1 MDEKL
6 RIAIIAL
13 RGMWAHRWLGL
24 ATAWAAGAIALA
36 ALAVVPAKYEASA
49 RIFANT
55 DSILKPLMTGLM
67 VQPNEESR
75 IVMLSRLRIS
85 RPNDEKLVQAVG
97 LDAQA
102 ASREDRERIVDS
114 VMKTLE
120 IKAAGRDN
128 LNRDNLYTLTFRDV
142 DPARA
147 KHAVET
153 LAAMFMESSQ
163 GGKVEDTIAAKKFI
177 DEQIAVYE
185 KKLQEAED
193 RLKEFK
199 IRNSGLTPDE
209 GKDFFARLSAA
220 GASLSQAR
228 LELREAERAREAFRR
243 GLASEEAAAADPG
256 AGASAGAG
264 AKLAEID
271 GRIDSQRRNLDSM
284 LQRYTESH
292 PDVLG
297 ARRVIQE
304 LEEQRRQLIAAN
316 RKSGVFAIQPAATGQ
331 RASETLKVSLAQA
344 EASVASLSS
353 RVAEYA
359 ERYDRLKAQ
368 AALVPQLEAEYA
380 QLNRDYD
387 VNRKNYESLVARR
400 ESATISAQSQSVAG
414 VSDFRLVDPPR
425 VSPSPVWPNSRVLAP
440 LALIFALAAGLLAAY
455 LANEARPTFYNG
467 RSLREACGLPLLGV
481 VSMIV
486 SEPRRRAERSSMF
499 WFLGGVGALLGTY
512 LASFIVLEMLTARL
526 V

>member
-49 RIFANT
+49 RIFVNT
-55 DSILKPLMTGLM
+55 DSILKPLMTGLT
-67 VQPNEESR
+67 VQPNEELR
-75 IVMLSRLRIS
+75 IVMLSRLLIS
-85 RPNDEKLVQAVG
+85 RPNVEKLVQAVG

-102 ASREDRERIVDS
+102 RSREDRARIVDS

-128 LNRDNLYTLTFRDV
+128 LYTLTFRDV
-142 DPARA
+142 DPGRA
-147 KHAVET
+147 KQAVAA
-153 LAAMFMESSQ
+153 LASMFMESRK
-163 GGKVEDTIAAKKFI
+163 GGKVDDTIAAKKFI

-185 KKLQEAED
+185 KKLQEAEN

-199 IRNSGLTPDE
+199 LRHAGLTPEE
-209 GKDFFARLSAA
+209 GKDFFARMSETSAL
-220 GASLSQAR
+220 LSQAR
-228 LELREAERAREAFRR
+228 LELREAETAREAFRR
-243 GLASEEAAAADPG
+243 GLASEETAAADPG
-256 AGASAGAG
+256 TGASAGADG
-264 AKLAEID
+264 KLAELD
-271 GRIDSQRRNLDSM
+271 SRLDSQRRNLDSM

-297 ARRVIQE
+297 AHRVIQE

-316 RKSGVFAIQPAATGQ
+316 RKSGVSAIQPATTGQ

-344 EASVASLSS
+344 EASVASLTW
-353 RVAEYA
+353 RVAEYT

-368 AALVPQLEAEYA
+368 ATLVPQLEAEYA

-387 VNRKNYESLVARR
+387 VNKKNYESLVARR
-400 ESATISAQSQSVAG
+400 ESAVISAEMQSVAG

-425 VSPSPVWPNSRVLAP
+425 VDPRPVSPNSRALVPAALI
-440 LALIFALAAGLLAAY
+440 LALVAGLLAAY
-455 LANEARPTFYNG
+455 IANEARPTFYDG
-467 RSLREACGLPLLGV
+467 RSLREVSGLPLLGV
-481 VSMIV
+481 VSLIV
-486 SEPRRRAERSSMF
+486 SEPRRLAERSSMF
-499 WFLGGVGALLGTY
+499 RFLGGVGALLGTY
-512 LASFIVLEMLTARL
+512 LASFIVLQMLTSRL
-526 V
+526 A

>member
-1 MDEKL
+1 MDETF
-6 RIAIIAL
+6 RIAVITL

-55 DSILKPLMTGLM
+55 DSILKPLMTGLT
-67 VQPNEESR
+67 VQPNEDLR
-75 IVMLSRLRIS
+75 IVMLSRLLIS
-85 RPNDEKLVQAVG
+85 RPNVEKLVQAAG

-102 ASREDRERIVDS
+102 RSREDREQIVDS

-128 LNRDNLYTLTFRDV
+128 LYTLTFRDV
-142 DPARA
+142 DPGRARQ
-147 KHAVET
+147 AVET
-153 LAAMFMESSQ
+153 LASMFMESSQ
-163 GGKVEDTIAAKKFI
+163 GGKVEDTTAAKKFI

-209 GKDFFARLSAA
+209 GKDFFARMSAA
-220 GASLSQAR
+220 SASLSQAR
-228 LELREAERAREAFRR
+228 LELLEAERAREAFRR

-271 GRIDSQRRNLDSM
+271 ARIDSQRRSLDSM

-400 ESATISAQSQSVAG
+400 ESATISAQMQSVAG

-440 LALIFALAAGLLAAY
+440 LPLIIALAAGLLAAY
-455 LANEARPTFYNG
+455 LVNEARPTFYDG

-486 SEPRRRAERSSMF
+486 SEPRRRAGRRSMF

-512 LASFIVLEMLTARL
+512 LASFIVLQMLTARL
-526 V
+526 A

>member
-55 DSILKPLMTGLM
+55 DSILKPLMTGLT
-67 VQPNEESR
+67 VQPNEELR
-75 IVMLSRLRIS
+75 IVMLSRLLIS
-85 RPNDEKLVQAVG
+85 RPNVEKLVQAAG

-102 ASREDRERIVDS
+102 RSREDREQIVDS

-128 LNRDNLYTLTFRDV
+128 LYTLTFRDV
-142 DPARA
+142 DPGRA
-147 KHAVET
+147 KMAVET

-163 GGKVEDTIAAKKFI
+163 GGKVEDTIAARKFI

-220 GASLSQAR
+220 GALLSQAR
-228 LELREAERAREAFRR
+228 LELLEAERAREAFRR
-243 GLASEEAAAADPG
+243 GLASEEASAADSG

-264 AKLAEID
+264 GKLAEID
-271 GRIDSQRRNLDSM
+271 ARIDSQRRNLDSM
-284 LQRYTESH
+284 LQRYTDSH

-387 VNRKNYESLVARR
+387 VNKRNYESLVARR
-400 ESATISAQSQSVAG
+400 ESATISSEMQSVAG

-425 VSPSPVWPNSRVLAP
+425 ASPVSLKSRVLVP

-455 LANEARPTFYNG
+455 IAYEARPTFYDG
-467 RSLREACGLPLLGV
+467 RSLRE
-481 VSMIV
+481 
-486 SEPRRRAERSSMF
+486 
-499 WFLGGVGALLGTY
+499 
-512 LASFIVLEMLTARL
+512 
-526 V
+526 

>member
-1 MDEKL
+1 MDETFRL
-6 RIAIIAL
+6 AVIAL
-13 RGMWAHRWLGL
+13 RGMWAHRLLGL
-24 ATAWAAGAIALA
+24 ATAWIVGAA
-36 ALAVVPAKYEASA
+36 ALPWIMIQPAKYEASA

-55 DSILKPLMTGLM
+55 DSILNPLMTGLT
-67 VQPNEESR
+67 VQPNEDTR
-75 IVMLSRLRIS
+75 IAMLSRLLIS
-85 RPNDEKLVQAVG
+85 RPNVEKLVQTVG

-102 ASREDRERIVDS
+102 RSGEDRERIVDS

-120 IKAAGRDN
+120 IKGAG
-128 LNRDNLYTLTFRDV
+128 RDNLYTLTFRDV
-142 DPARA
+142 DPGRA
-147 KHAVET
+147 KQAVAA

-163 GGKVEDTIAAKKFI
+163 GGKVEDTIAARKFI

-209 GKDFFARLSAA
+209 GKDFFARMSAA
-220 GASLSQAR
+220 GALLSQAR
-228 LELREAERAREAFRR
+228 LELLEAERAREAFRR
-243 GLASEEAAAADPG
+243 GLASEEASAADSG

-264 AKLAEID
+264 GKLAEID
-271 GRIDSQRRNLDSM
+271 ARIDSQRRSLDSM
-284 LQRYTESH
+284 LQRYTDSH

-400 ESATISAQSQSVAG
+400 ESATISAQMQSVAG

-425 VSPSPVWPNSRVLAP
+425 VSPSPVGPNRRVLVP

-455 LANEARPTFYNG
+455 LVNEARPTFYDG

-499 WFLGGVGALLGTY
+499 WFLGGVGALLGAY
-512 LASFIVLEMLTARL
+512 LTSFIALQMLTARL

>member
-1 MDEKL
+1 MHENF
-6 RIAIIAL
+6 RIALVAL

-24 ATAWAAGAIALA
+24 ATAWAVGAA
-36 ALAVVPAKYEASA
+36 ALAWIVVQPARYEASA

-55 DSILKPLMTGLM
+55 DSILNPLMTGLT
-67 VQPNEESR
+67 VQPNEDTR
-75 IVMLSRLRIS
+75 IAMLSRLLIS
-85 RPNDEKLVQAVG
+85 RPNVEKLVQTVG

-102 ASREDRERIVDS
+102 RSGEDRERIVDS
-114 VMKTLE
+114 VMKTLQ
-120 IKAAGRDN
+120 IKAAD
-128 LNRDNLYTLTFRDV
+128 RDNLYTLTFRDV
-142 DPARA
+142 DPGRA
-147 KHAVET
+147 KLAVET
-153 LAAMFMESSQ
+153 LASMFMESRKGS
-163 GGKVEDTIAAKKFI
+163 KVEDTIAAKKFI

-185 KKLQEAED
+185 TKLQEAEN

-199 IRNSGLTPDE
+199 LRYSGLTPEE
-209 GKDFFARLSAA
+209 GKDFFARMSETNAL
-220 GASLSQAR
+220 LSQAR
-228 LELREAERAREAFRR
+228 LELREAETAREAFRR
-243 GLASEEAAAADPG
+243 GLASEETAAADPG
-256 AGASAGAG
+256 AGASAGASG
-264 AKLAEID
+264 KLAEVD
-271 GRIDSQRRNLDSM
+271 ARIDSQRRNLDSM

-304 LEEQRRQLIAAN
+304 LEEQRRQLIATN
-316 RKSGVFAIQPAATGQ
+316 RKSGVSAIQPATTGQ

-387 VNRKNYESLVARR
+387 VNKKNYESLVARR
-400 ESATISAQSQSVAG
+400 ESATISAQMQSVAG

-455 LANEARPTFYNG
+455 LANEARPTFYDG

-512 LASFIVLEMLTARL
+512 LASFIVLQMLTARL
-526 V
+526 A

>member
-1 MDEKL
+1 MEETL
-6 RIAIIAL
+6 RIAVITL

-55 DSILKPLMTGLM
+55 DSILKPLMTGLT

-75 IVMLSRLRIS
+75 IAMLSRLLIS
-85 RPNDEKLVQAVG
+85 RPNVEKLVQAVG

-128 LNRDNLYTLTFRDV
+128 LYTLTFRDV
-142 DPARA
+142 DPGRA
-147 KHAVET
+147 KLAVET
-153 LAAMFMESSQ
+153 LAAMFMESSK

-209 GKDFFARLSAA
+209 GKDFFARMSAA
-220 GASLSQAR
+220 SASLSQAR
-228 LELREAERAREAFRR
+228 LELLEAERAREAFRR

-271 GRIDSQRRNLDSM
+271 ARIDSQRRSLDSM

-400 ESATISAQSQSVAG
+400 ESATISAQMQSVAG

-425 VSPSPVWPNSRVLAP
+425 VSPSPVWPNNRVLAP
-440 LALIFALAAGLLAAY
+440 LALIFALAAGCLAAY
-455 LANEARPTFYNG
+455 LVNEARPTFYDG

-512 LASFIVLEMLTARL
+512 LASFIVLQMLTARL

>member
-55 DSILKPLMTGLM
+55 DSILKPLMTGLT
-67 VQPNEESR
+67 VQPNEDLR
-75 IVMLSRLRIS
+75 IVMLSRLLIS
-85 RPNDEKLVQAVG
+85 RPNVEKLVQAAG

-102 ASREDRERIVDS
+102 RSREDREQIVDS

-128 LNRDNLYTLTFRDV
+128 LYTLTFRDV
-142 DPARA
+142 DPGRARQ
-147 KHAVET
+147 AVET
-153 LAAMFMESSQ
+153 LASMFMESSQ

-209 GKDFFARLSAA
+209 GKDFFARMSAA
-220 GASLSQAR
+220 GALLSQAR
-228 LELREAERAREAFRR
+228 LELLEAERAREAFRR
-243 GLASEEAAAADPG
+243 GLASEEASAADSG

-264 AKLAEID
+264 GKLAEID
-271 GRIDSQRRNLDSM
+271 ARIDSQRRSLDSM

-400 ESATISAQSQSVAG
+400 ESATISAQMQSVAG

-425 VSPSPVWPNSRVLAP
+425 VSPSPVWPNSRVLVP

-455 LANEARPTFYNG
+455 IVNEARPSFYDG

-481 VSMIV
+481 VSLIV
-486 SEPRRRAERSSMF
+486 SEPRRRAERRSMF

-512 LASFIVLEMLTARL
+512 LASFIVLEVLTARL

>member
-55 DSILKPLMTGLM
+55 DSILKPLMTGLT

-75 IVMLSRLRIS
+75 IVMLSRLLIS
-85 RPNDEKLVQAVG
+85 RPNVEKLVQAVG

-128 LNRDNLYTLTFRDV
+128 LYTLTFRDV
-142 DPARA
+142 DPGRA
-147 KHAVET
+147 KLAVET

-193 RLKEFK
+193 RVKEFK
-199 IRNSGLTPDE
+199 IRHSGLTPDE

-316 RKSGVFAIQPAATGQ
+316 RKSGVSAIQPATTGQ

>member
-1 MDEKL
+1 MDETF
-6 RIAIIAL
+6 RIAVITL

-55 DSILKPLMTGLM
+55 DSILKPLMTGLT
-67 VQPNEESR
+67 VQPNEDLR
-75 IVMLSRLRIS
+75 IVMLSRLLIS
-85 RPNDEKLVQAVG
+85 RPNVEKLVQAAG

-102 ASREDRERIVDS
+102 RSGEDREQIVDS

-128 LNRDNLYTLTFRDV
+128 LYTLTFRDV
-142 DPARA
+142 DPGRARQ
-147 KHAVET
+147 AVET
-153 LAAMFMESSQ
+153 LASMFMESSQ

-209 GKDFFARLSAA
+209 GKDFFARMSAA

-228 LELREAERAREAFRR
+228 LELREAETAREAFRR

-256 AGASAGAG
+256 AGTSASAGG
-264 AKLAEID
+264 KLAEID
-271 GRIDSQRRNLDSM
+271 ARIDSQRRNLDSM
-284 LQRYTESH
+284 LQRYTDSH

-344 EASVASLSS
+344 EASVASLSL

-359 ERYDRLKAQ
+359 ERYDRRKAQ
-368 AALVPQLEAEYA
+368 AALVPQLEAEFA

-400 ESATISAQSQSVAG
+400 ESATISAQMQSVAG

-425 VSPSPVWPNSRVLAP
+425 VSPNPVWPNSRVLVP

-455 LANEARPTFYNG
+455 LVNEARPTFYDG

-499 WFLGGVGALLGTY
+499 WFLGGVGALLGSS
-512 LASFIVLEMLTARL
+512 LASFIVRQMLTARL

>member
-1 MDEKL
+1 MHENF
-6 RIAIIAL
+6 RIAVVAL

-24 ATAWAAGAIALA
+24 ATAWAVGAA
-36 ALAVVPAKYEASA
+36 ALAWIVVQPAKYEASA

-55 DSILKPLMTGLM
+55 DSILNPLMTGLT
-67 VQPNEESR
+67 VQPNEDTR
-75 IVMLSRLRIS
+75 IAMLSRLLIS
-85 RPNDEKLVQAVG
+85 RPNVEKLVRTVG

-102 ASREDRERIVDS
+102 RSEEDRARIVDS

-120 IKAAGRDN
+120 IKGAGRDN

-142 DPARA
+142 DPGRA
-147 KHAVET
+147 KQAVAT
-153 LAAMFMESSQ
+153 LASMFMESSK
-163 GGKVEDTIAAKKFI
+163 GGKVDDTIAAKKFI

-185 KKLQEAED
+185 KKLQEAEN

-199 IRNSGLTPDE
+199 LRYSGLTPGE
-209 GKDFFARLSAA
+209 GKDFFARMSETSAL
-220 GASLSQAR
+220 LSQAR
-228 LELREAERAREAFRR
+228 LELREAETAREAFRR
-243 GLASEEAAAADPG
+243 GLASEETAAADPG
-256 AGASAGAG
+256 TGASAGASG
-264 AKLAEID
+264 KLAEVD
-271 GRIDSQRRNLDSM
+271 ARIDSQRRNLDSM

-400 ESATISAQSQSVAG
+400 ESATISAQMQSVAG

-425 VSPSPVWPNSRVLAP
+425 VAPRPVWPNSRGLVP
-440 LALIFALAAGLLAAY
+440 LALILALAAGFLAAY
-455 LANEARPTFYNG
+455 IANEARPTFYDG

-512 LASFIVLEMLTARL
+512 LASFIVLQMLTARL

>member
-1 MDEKL
+1 MHENF
-6 RIAIIAL
+6 RIAVVAL

-24 ATAWAAGAIALA
+24 ATAWVVGAA
-36 ALAVVPAKYEASA
+36 ALAWIVVQPAKYEASA
-49 RIFANT
+49 RVFANT
-55 DSILKPLMTGLM
+55 DSILNPLMTGLT
-67 VQPNEESR
+67 VQPNEDLR
-75 IVMLSRLRIS
+75 LAMLSRLLIS
-85 RPNDEKLVQAVG
+85 RPNVEKLVQTVG

-102 ASREDRERIVDS
+102 KSGEDRERIIDS

-128 LNRDNLYTLTFRDV
+128 LYTLTFRDV
-142 DPARA
+142 DPGRA
-147 KHAVET
+147 KRAVAE
-153 LAAMFMESSQ
+153 LASMFMESRT

-185 KKLQEAED
+185 KKLQEAEN

-199 IRNSGLTPDE
+199 IRYAGLTPEE
-209 GKDFFARLSAA
+209 GKDFFARMSETYAL
-220 GASLSQAR
+220 LSQAR
-228 LELREAERAREAFRR
+228 LELREAERVREAYRR
-243 GLASEEAAAADPG
+243 GLESEETAAVASGAG
-256 AGASAGAG
+256 TSAGASG
-264 AKLAEID
+264 KLAEID
-271 GRIDSQRRNLDSM
+271 ARLDSQRRNLDSM

-297 ARRVIQE
+297 AQRVIQE

-316 RKSGVFAIQPAATGQ
+316 RKSGVSAIQPATTGQ

-344 EASVASLSS
+344 EASYASLSS
-353 RVAEYA
+353 RVAEYT

-387 VNRKNYESLVARR
+387 VNKKNYESLVARR
-400 ESATISAQSQSVAG
+400 ESATISAQMQSVAG

-425 VSPSPVWPNSRVLAP
+425 ASPVSPNNRVLIP
-440 LALIFALAAGLLAAY
+440 LALILALAAGLLAAY
-455 LANEARPTFYNG
+455 IANEARPTFYDG
-467 RSLREACGLPLLGV
+467 RSLREVCGLPLLGV

-499 WFLGGVGALLGTY
+499 RFLGGVGALLGTY

>member
-1 MDEKL
+1 MHEKL
-6 RIAIIAL
+6 RVAVVTL
-13 RGMWAHRWLGL
+13 RGMWAHRRLGL
-24 ATAWAAGAIALA
+24 ATAWATGVIALA
-36 ALAVVPAKYEASA
+36 ALAVAPAKYEASA

-55 DSILKPLMTGLM
+55 DSILKPLMTGLT
-67 VQPNEESR
+67 VQPNEDLR
-75 IVMLSRLRIS
+75 IVMLSRLLIS
-85 RPNDEKLVQAVG
+85 RPNVEKLVQTAG

-102 ASREDRERIVDS
+102 KSGEDRERIVDS

-128 LNRDNLYTLTFRDV
+128 LYTLTFRDV

-147 KHAVET
+147 KLAVAT
-153 LAAMFMESSQ
+153 LASMFMESSK
-163 GGKVEDTIAAKKFI
+163 GGKAEDTIAAKKFI

-185 KKLQEAED
+185 KKLQEAEN

-199 IRNSGLTPDE
+199 IRNSGLTPEE
-209 GKDFFARLSAA
+209 GKDFFARMSAA
-220 GASLSQAR
+220 SALLSQAR
-228 LELREAERAREAFRR
+228 LELREAETAREAFRR
-243 GLASEEAAAADPG
+243 GLASEETAAADPG

-264 AKLAEID
+264 GKLAEID
-271 GRIDSQRRNLDSM
+271 ARIDSQRRNLDSM

-297 ARRVIQE
+297 ARRVIHE

-316 RKSGVFAIQPAATGQ
+316 RKSGVSAIQPATTGQ

-387 VNRKNYESLVARR
+387 VNKKNYESLVARR
-400 ESATISAQSQSVAG
+400 ESATISGEMQSVAG

-425 VSPSPVWPNSRVLAP
+425 VSPSPVSPNSRVLVP
-440 LALIFALAAGLLAAY
+440 LALILALAAGLMAAY
-455 LANEARPTFYNG
+455 IANEVRPTFYDG

-486 SEPRRRAERSSMF
+486 SEPGRRAERSSMF

-512 LASFIVLEMLTARL
+512 LASFIVLQMLTARL

>member
-1 MDEKL
+1 MDETF
-6 RIAIIAL
+6 RIAVITL

-24 ATAWAAGAIALA
+24 ATAWVVGAIALA
-36 ALAVVPAKYEASA
+36 ALAVLPAKYEASA

-55 DSILKPLMTGLM
+55 DSILKPLMTGLT
-67 VQPNEESR
+67 VEPNEESR
-75 IVMLSRLRIS
+75 IVMLRRLLIS
-85 RPNDEKLVQAVG
+85 RPNVEKLVQAAG

-102 ASREDRERIVDS
+102 RSREDRERIVDS

-128 LNRDNLYTLTFRDV
+128 LYTLTFRDV
-142 DPARA
+142 DPGRA
-147 KHAVET
+147 KQAVET
-153 LAAMFMESSQ
+153 LASMFVESSQ
-163 GGKVEDTIAAKKFI
+163 GGKVEDTIAARKFI

-199 IRNSGLTPDE
+199 IHHSGLTPDE
-209 GKDFFARLSAA
+209 GKDFFARMSAA
-220 GASLSQAR
+220 SASLSQAR
-228 LELREAERAREAFRR
+228 LELLEAERAREAFRR

-271 GRIDSQRRNLDSM
+271 ARIDSQRRSLDSI

-344 EASVASLSS
+344 EAAVASLSS
-353 RVAEYA
+353 RVAEYV

-387 VNRKNYESLVARR
+387 VNRKNYESLVTRR
-400 ESATISAQSQSVAG
+400 ESATISAQMQSVAG

-425 VSPSPVWPNSRVLAP
+425 VSPSPVSPNSRVLAP
-440 LALIFALAAGLLAAY
+440 LALIFALAAGLAAAY
-455 LANEARPTFYNG
+455 LANEARPTFYDG
-467 RSLREACGLPLLGV
+467 PSLPEARGLPLLGV
-481 VSMIV
+481 AAMIV
-486 SEPRRRAERSSMF
+486 NEPRRWAERRSMF

-512 LASFIVLEMLTARL
+512 LASFIVLQMLTARL

>member
-36 ALAVVPAKYEASA
+36 ALTVVPAKYEASA

-55 DSILKPLMTGLM
+55 DSILKPLMTGLT
-67 VQPNEESR
+67 VQPNEDSR
-75 IVMLSRLRIS
+75 IVMLSRLLIS
-85 RPNDEKLVQAVG
+85 RPNVEKLVQAVG

-128 LNRDNLYTLTFRDV
+128 VYTLTFRDV
-142 DPARA
+142 DPGRA
-147 KHAVET
+147 KQAVET

-193 RLKEFK
+193 RLKDFK

-271 GRIDSQRRNLDSM
+271 ARIDSQRRSLDSM

-353 RVAEYA
+353 RV
-359 ERYDRLKAQ
+359 
-368 AALVPQLEAEYA
+368 
-380 QLNRDYD
+380 
-387 VNRKNYESLVARR
+387 
-400 ESATISAQSQSVAG
+400 
-414 VSDFRLVDPPR
+414 
-425 VSPSPVWPNSRVLAP
+425 
-440 LALIFALAAGLLAAY
+440 
-455 LANEARPTFYNG
+455 
-467 RSLREACGLPLLGV
+467 
-481 VSMIV
+481 
-486 SEPRRRAERSSMF
+486 
-499 WFLGGVGALLGTY
+499 
-512 LASFIVLEMLTARL
+512 
-526 V
+526 